1 MVNRAAIRSDVAFLH
16 KKTDAHSDISRQ
28 GRLHMDTTLQGASR
42 TTHLKIVLVSLVAA
56 IIFVT
61 VGINAKIGDG
71 DASSADR
78 GIMKAG
84 QPTAYAT
91 QEHMAIR

>member
-1 MVNRAAIRSDVAFLH
+1 
-16 KKTDAHSDISRQ
+16 
-28 GRLHMDTTLQGASR
+28 MDTTLQGASR

-61 VGINAKIGDG
+61 VGINAKVSDS

-78 GIMKAG
+78 GIVKAG
-84 QPTAYAT
+84 QPTAYAG
-91 QEHMAIR
+91 QERTAIR